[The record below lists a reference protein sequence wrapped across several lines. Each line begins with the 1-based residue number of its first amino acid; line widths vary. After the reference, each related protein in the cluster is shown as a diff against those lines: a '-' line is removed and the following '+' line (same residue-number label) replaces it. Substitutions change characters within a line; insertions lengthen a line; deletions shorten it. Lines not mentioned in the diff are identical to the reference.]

1 MKSAIYVGQ
10 VRHRRMAPAEHA
22 FNYRMFMMYL
32 DLDEL
37 PSLFRRRWL
46 WSAERPAVA
55 QFRRSDHFGDP
66 EVSLKQSV
74 CDLVHRE
81 TGRRPAGPVRLLT
94 HLRYFGHVFNP
105 VSFYYCF
112 DDRDEYVETIVAEVN
127 NTPWGERHCYV
138 LPQSASAEV
147 PGRHRHTPEKVFH
160 VSPFMPMDV
169 QYDWRFNQPEDML
182 TVHMENARQGSKVFD
197 ATLVLQRRE
206 ITGPALARVLTF
218 FPLMTVKIVLG
229 IYWEAIRLWAKRVP
243 VYDHPDKKVTA
254 LEEIR

>member
-1 MKSAIYVGQ
+1 MISAIYVGQ

-37 PSLFRRRWL
+37 PRLFSKRWF
-46 WSAERPAVA
+46 WSADGPALA
-55 QFRRSDHFGDP
+55 SFRRSDHFGDP
-66 EVSLKQSV
+66 DVPLKQSV
-74 CDLVHRE
+74 FDLVQRE
-81 TGRRPAGPVRLLT
+81 TGQRPTGPVRLLT

-112 DDRDEYVETIVAEVN
+112 DHGGEYVETIVAEVS

-138 LPQSASAEV
+138 LPQSANRAEQ
-147 PGRHRHTPEKVFH
+147 GRHRHSPKKVFH

-169 QYDWRFNQPEDML
+169 QYDWRFNEPDDAL
-182 TVHMENARQGSKVFD
+182 TVHMENARKGSKIFD

-206 ITGPALARVLTF
+206 IDGRALARVLVS

-229 IYWEAIRLWAKRVP
+229 IYWEALKLWAKRVP
-243 VYDHPDKKVTA
+243 FYDHPDQKPPA